1 MPALPAEGL
10 FIVVRRFGRRIMQEF
25 YELDRIRITSEIFEA
40 LDDGKPVSLT
50 NVKGGLKGFMAM
62 LVFEQTENSVLFVM
76 PSDKEARQ
84 RYKILSRFTNQN
96 IVYYPLEQV
105 HDYFSDAH
113 TLTVNAER
121 LSVMRKVLTGE
132 PVLVVTSMDAL
143 LKKLQPPER
152 LNDSFVTLKT
162 GEDFGLEHLAQLLS
176 GYGYERVYQI
186 EAKGQFSVRGGIV
199 DVFPMTSDIA
209 YRVEF
214 FDDEIETIRQLDP
227 ATQRSNQ
234 EVDSVTVTPA
244 FEILLT
250 QTERKEALKALK
262 DKYDG
267 AERLAEL
274 LEKIETEDG
283 RHDETLSVLTE
294 RKASFVDYMSFAG
307 ADPIVVWDDPT
318 ASRET
323 AGIFLQRAQE
333 DYTAL
338 SEEGE
343 AFPEEAKKFFSVYQI
358 ERQLKSGRV
367 IQEYLFGTRT
377 KKGEIFD
384 MDSRAIES
392 FAGQPAVFEQFLKN
406 RERDGFYIHFFCRDQ
421 AGIDKVRRFLK
432 ETEIDSIRS
441 EDPSD
446 TQPGIRF
453 TIGEITEGF
462 ELEREKIVYLNETDF
477 FRPEKKRRRRSTANA
492 RKIDHFTDL
501 KIGDYVVHDVHGI
514 GIYHGIEQMEI
525 DGVTKDLMHIE
536 YAGDASLYIP
546 VEQMDS
552 IQVYIG
558 TGEAKPKIS
567 KMGSPYWVN
576 AKRKAHKAVE
586 DMADELIALYAK
598 RRETK
603 GYRFAADTPW
613 QRDFEDAFPYEETD
627 DQLRSIEE
635 IKSDME
641 SDIPMDRLLC
651 GDVGYGKTEV
661 AFRAAFKA
669 AMESKQTAILVPTTV
684 LAQQHYNSALERF
697 KNIPVNIAVLSR
709 FKTPLEQKQI
719 LKDVR
724 SGKVDILIGT
734 HRLLSKDVKFNDL
747 GLLIID
753 EEQRFG
759 VRSKEKIKQLKEN
772 IDVLTL
778 SATPIPRTLHMSLSG
793 VRDMSVL
800 EEPPHGR
807 RPVQTYVMNY
817 SPPIIRDAI
826 DRELSRE
833 GQVYFI
839 HNRVHDI
846 EETAASLHRL
856 VPEARIVTAH
866 GKMSGHEL
874 EHVMERFLAKEFDI
888 LVATTIVESGLDVK
902 NANTLIVDGG
912 DAFGLAQL
920 YQLRGRVGRS
930 DNQAYAYITHRKQI
944 LSEVAE
950 KRLKAIRDFT
960 AFGSGFKI
968 ALRDLE
974 IRGAGNLLGAEQSGH
989 LAKIGYE
996 LYTRILEETVT
1007 AKMTGEVRAE
1017 IKPVSIQ
1024 MPIDAFIP
1032 DSYIPDEQT
1041 KYDVYSRFAYVT
1053 DWDDYDSLEEELTD
1067 RFGEIPQSVYNLM
1080 MTAMIKN
1087 AANALGITEIND
1099 RNGVVRIVFADEAH
1113 TPVPDAEQMAKI
1125 PKQWKL
1131 KLGAG
1136 RTGAPAWSL
1145 SPGLTGYELL
1155 YKLYELLAMFETGK
1169 KKS

>member
-1 MPALPAEGL
+1 
-10 FIVVRRFGRRIMQEF
+10 
-25 YELDRIRITSEIFEA
+25 DRINITSEMFQA
-40 LDDGKPVSLT
+40 LDQGKPVNLT
-50 NVKGGLKGFMAM
+50 NVKGGLKGFLAM
-62 LVFEQTENSVLFVM
+62 LVFQQTENSVLFVM
-76 PSDKEARQ
+76 PSDKDARQ
-84 RYKILSRFTNQN
+84 RYKILSRFTDLD

-113 TLTVNAER
+113 SLTINAER
-121 LSVMRKVLTGE
+121 LTAIQKVLTGK

-143 LKKLQPPER
+143 LKRLQNPDR
-152 LNDSFVTLKT
+152 IKNSFITLKS
-162 GEDFGLEHLAQLLS
+162 GEDYGLENLAALLA
-176 GYGYERVYQI
+176 GYGYDRVYQT
-186 EAKGQFSVRGGIV
+186 EARGQFSVRGGIV
-199 DVFPMTSDIA
+199 DVFPMTSDTA
-209 YRVEF
+209 YRLEF
-214 FDDEIETIRQLDP
+214 FDDEIETIRVLDS
-227 ATQRSNQ
+227 ASQRSGA
-234 EVDSVTVTPA
+234 EVKEIILTPA
-244 FEILLT
+244 AEILLT
-250 QTERKEALKALK
+250 DEERTSAIEAFKQRYGSGEKLDRYLELFEKLA
-262 DKYDG
+262 
-267 AERLAEL
+267 AEPG
-274 LEKIETEDG
+274 T
-283 RHDETLSVLTE
+283 HDETLSVLSE
-294 RKASFVDYMSFAG
+294 RKSSFIDYMRQS
-307 ADPIVVWDDPT
+307 DNNMTVVWDDPT
-318 ASRET
+318 SSRET
-323 AGIFLQRAQE
+323 ASIFLERAGD
-333 DYTAL
+333 DYAAL
-338 SEEGE
+338 IEEGE
-343 AFPEEAKKFFSVYQI
+343 VFPEEAEKFFSVYQI
-358 ERQLKSGRV
+358 ERQLKAGRLV
-367 IQEYLFGTRT
+367 QEYLFGTRQ
-377 KKGEIFD
+377 KKGIPID

-392 FAGQPAVFEQFLKN
+392 FAGQPSIFEEFLKN
-406 RERDGFYIHFFCRDQ
+406 RTRDGFYIHFFCRDQ
-421 AGIDKVRRFLK
+421 AGADKIRNFVR
-432 ETEIDSIRS
+432 EIGVGPVIEEDSGS
-441 EDPSD
+441 ND
-446 TQPGIRF
+446 PGIRF
-453 TIGEITEGF
+453 TIGEISEGF
-462 ELEREKIVYLNETDF
+462 ELAREKIVFLNETDY
-477 FRPEKKRRRRSTANA
+477 FRPEKKRRRKKNPNA

-567 KMGSPYWVN
+567 KMGSPDWVN
-576 AKRKAHKAVE
+576 AKKKATKAVE
-586 DMADELIALYAK
+586 DMADELIALYA
-598 RRETK
+598 RRKEAK
-603 GYRFAADTPW
+603 GYKFASDTPW
-613 QRDFEDAFPYEETD
+613 QKDFEDAFPYEETE

-635 IKSDME
+635 IKADME
-641 SDIPMDRLLC
+641 NDMPMDRLLC

-669 AMESKQTAILVPTTV
+669 AMEGKQTAILVPTTV

-697 KNIPVNIAVLSR
+697 KNFPVNIAVLSR
-709 FKTPLEQKQI
+709 FKTPQEQKQI

-724 SGKVDILIGT
+724 SGKVDIVIGT
-734 HRLLSKDVKFNDL
+734 HRLLSKDVVFKDI
-747 GLLIID
+747 GLLVID

-759 VRSKEKIKQLKEN
+759 VRSKEKIKQLREN

-817 SPPIIRDAI
+817 SPAIIRDAI
-826 DRELSRE
+826 DREIARD

-839 HNRVHDI
+839 HNKVHDI
-846 EETAASLHRL
+846 EETAASLHQL
-856 VPEARIVTAH
+856 VPDARIVTAH
-866 GKMSGHEL
+866 GKMTGHEL
-874 EHVMERFLAKEFDI
+874 EHVMERFLARDFDI

-944 LSEVAE
+944 LSEVAQ

-996 LYTRILEETVT
+996 LYTRILEETVNR
-1007 AKMTGEVRAE
+1007 KMTGQTWQE
-1017 IKPVSIQ
+1017 IKPVSIHI
-1024 MPIDAFIP
+1024 PIDGFIP
-1032 DSYIPDEQT
+1032 DGYISDEQT
-1041 KYDVYSRFAYVT
+1041 KYDIYSRLSYVS
-1053 DWDDYDSLEEELTD
+1053 DWNDYDSLEEELMD
-1067 RFGEIPQSVYNLM
+1067 RFGDIPQSVYNLM

-1087 AANALGITEIND
+1087 AANRLGITEITE
-1099 RNGVVRIVFADEAH
+1099 RNGVIRIVFADEAH
-1113 TPVPDAEQMAKI
+1113 TPVPDADQMKQI

-1136 RTGAPAWSL
+1136 RAGNPAWSIT
-1145 SPGLTGYELL
+1145 PGLTGYELL
-1155 YKLYELLAMFETGK
+1155 KKLYEFLVMFEPA
-1169 KKS
+1169 S